1 MKTGFLNPIV
11 VLIIYALT
19 VAVLSI
25 YHALNFTDYVHFK
38 GNETMYY
45 TFALLLTSILFQ
57 VYVFAVY
64 KKTGWG

>member
-11 VLIIYALT
+11 VLIICALT

-25 YHALNFTDYVHFK
+25 YHALNFTDYIHYK

-45 TFALLLTSILFQ
+45 ILALLLTFLNLG
-57 VYVFAVY
+57 VYC
-64 KKTGWG
+64 